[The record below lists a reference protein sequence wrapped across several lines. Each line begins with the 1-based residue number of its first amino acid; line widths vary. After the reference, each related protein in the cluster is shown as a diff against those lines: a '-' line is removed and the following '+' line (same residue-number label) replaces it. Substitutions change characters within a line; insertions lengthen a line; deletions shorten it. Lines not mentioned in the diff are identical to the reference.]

1 MNRQLKSSLILMLTA
16 IIWGLAFVAQSK
28 GSAYTGSCTFIG
40 VRFLVASAVMLPAIL
55 ISDRAARGRG
65 ERADSA
71 KNSKGLWRA
80 GIICGV
86 LLFSASLAQQEG
98 ITLGTGAGKAG
109 FITAIYIVTVPIIN
123 LLLFRK
129 KTSAAIWLGVVLA
142 LGGLYLLCM
151 NGAET
156 LLVSDLLVLACA
168 IIFSF
173 QILSVDRFSPRYDAM
188 KLATIQFLT
197 CGVLGTILMIPFD
210 IIPVGFATWSSNLI
224 QPEAWISIAYA
235 AVFSSAVGYTLQI
248 VGQRGLNPAIASLI
262 MSMESAFAVLAGWL
276 ILGQRMTPRE
286 LAGSALIFVAIIIA
300 QIPAKTK
307 VKEQ

>member
-55 ISDRAARGRG
+55 ISDGMDRRKGG
-65 ERADSA
+65 DADA
-71 KNSKGLWRA
+71 KSNKGIWRA

-142 LGGLYLLCM
+142 FGGLYLLCM

-197 CGVLGTILMIPFD
+197 CGVLGTVLMIPFD
-210 IIPVGFATWSSNLI
+210 IIPVGFATWAGNLT

>member
-55 ISDRAARGRG
+55 ISDGMARR
-65 ERADSA
+65 
-71 KNSKGLWRA
+71 KGGDAETKSNKGIWRA

-210 IIPVGFATWSSNLI
+210 IIPVGFATWASNLI

-262 MSMESAFAVLAGWL
+262 MSMECAFAVLAGWL

-286 LAGSALIFVAIIIA
+286 LVGSALIFVAIIIA

>member
-1 MNRQLKSSLILMLTA
+1 MNRQLKSSLILMLTSA
-16 IIWGLAFVAQSK
+16 IWGLAFVAQSK
-28 GSAYTGSCTFIG
+28 GSAYTGACTFIG
-40 VRFLVASAVMLPAIL
+40 VRFLVAAAAMLPAIL

-65 ERADSA
+65 ERAESA

-98 ITLGTGAGKAG
+98 ITLGTSAGKAG

-142 LGGLYLLCM
+142 LAGLYLLCL

-156 LLVSDLLVLACA
+156 LLLSDLLVLACA

-173 QILSVDRFSPRYDAM
+173 QILSVDRFSPHYDAM
-188 KLATIQFLT
+188 KLAAIEFLT
-197 CGVLGTILMIPFD
+197 CGVLGSVLMIPFD
-210 IIPVGFATWSSNLI
+210 IVPAGFATWADNLL
-224 QPEAWISIAYA
+224 QAESCISIAYA
-235 AVFSSAVGYTLQI
+235 AVFSSAIGYTLQI

-262 MSMESAFAVLAGWL
+262 MSMESVFAVLAGWI
-276 ILGQRMTPRE
+276 ILNQRMTPRE
-286 LAGSALIFVAIIIA
+286 LAGSAIILVAVIIA
-300 QIPAKTK
+300 QIPPKTK
-307 VKEQ
+307 SK